1 MVLITL
7 VQVLS
12 FCPQYTTGGKTW
24 LLNFSFMGGFRGQT
38 WLQLFSYSDFCHL
51 FSFFLFLLIEVAK
64 PNFFFAQR
72 LHRTYYDIKW
82 NALTTSKSV
91 AMTTRTE
98 FNFLIK
104 NWFWLSFMQ
113 VMKTIFI
120 WGCLVALFIEPCIS
134 DMYMHAPAGSNN
146 RLNGNQ
152 DNVRNANRLFDS
164 QVDYHYKLNFYCGNL
179 IEGHSHK
186 IFCYPLPSP

>member
-1 MVLITL
+1 
-7 VQVLS
+7 
-12 FCPQYTTGGKTW
+12 
-24 LLNFSFMGGFRGQT
+24 
-38 WLQLFSYSDFCHL
+38 
-51 FSFFLFLLIEVAK
+51 
-64 PNFFFAQR
+64 
-72 LHRTYYDIKW
+72 
-82 NALTTSKSV
+82 
-91 AMTTRTE
+91 MTTRTE

-120 WGCLVALFIEPCIS
+120 WGCLMALFIEPCIS

-164 QVDYHYKLNFYCGNL
+164 QVDYHYKLDFYCGNL
-179 IEGHSHK
+179 IEGYSHK
-186 IFCYPLPSP
+186 IFCYPLPSPWWKWLTNTEENPGLARSIDLTKRFLFLNKVFFIWLKRDKPENVNLQKAYPSSFFFRLPSFQELSPWETIIFMFMAI

>member
-1 MVLITL
+1 
-7 VQVLS
+7 
-12 FCPQYTTGGKTW
+12 
-24 LLNFSFMGGFRGQT
+24 
-38 WLQLFSYSDFCHL
+38 
-51 FSFFLFLLIEVAK
+51 
-64 PNFFFAQR
+64 
-72 LHRTYYDIKW
+72 
-82 NALTTSKSV
+82 
-91 AMTTRTE
+91 
-98 FNFLIK
+98 
-104 NWFWLSFMQ
+104 MQ

-120 WGCLVALFIEPCIS
+120 WGCLMALFIEPCIS

-186 IFCYPLPSP
+186 IFCYPLPSPW